1 MNIEKEHVFQVPRE
15 ELWNLLLDPTRLVH
29 CIPGCENLEAVGPD
43 VFHSDLKV
51 GVASIKGTYAGRVEI
66 SEKQFPSHYKLS
78 VEGEAPQGF
87 VSGLASINLAEQGA
101 RETRLSIKADAQVS
115 GLIASVGQRFLSGI
129 AKQMLGLFFRNIEK
143 ELLADGVPRQA
154 AERIVK

>member
-1 MNIEKEHVFQVPRE
+1 MNLEMEHVFPVPRE
-15 ELWNLLLDPTRLVH
+15 ELWNLLLDSARLAH

-43 VFHSDLKV
+43 IYTATMKV
-51 GVASIKGTYAGRVEI
+51 GVASVKGTYAGRVEI

-78 VEGEAPQGF
+78 VEGKAIPGF
-87 VSGLASINLAEQGA
+87 VRGMASIDLAEQGE
-101 RETRLSIKADAQVS
+101 RETRLSVKADAQVG

-129 AKQMLGLFFRNIEK
+129 AKQMAELFFQNTEK
-143 ELLADGVPRQA
+143 ELLAGVARQA